1 MSNYITPI
9 DENECI
15 GDSLDTINENYNNLD
30 TAVTTLSTKT
40 AIITYLSGSNVYNVG
55 TEVPLTTLSSTNAY
69 FANLFVSEDL
79 NGTNYITFTNFST
92 GNNPNI
98 VNRYY
103 TLSSFGTS
111 TSYADIVKTRAGDF
125 IFNNTDGNGY
135 TVLGTNNLGR
145 ITITPSGKVG
155 IGNYYSSAI
164 IPNYLLTLDADE
176 AIKPSTNTWTIAS
189 DERLKENIELADTQ
203 RCYEIVKTLPLKRY
217 TWKNDVYSIEQVPD
231 RSKIGWIAQDVQIT
245 FPKAVKEYTQTF
257 RPAPDSDPVTVE
269 DCLSVNA
276 DQVYAAL
283 YGAVQQLITTVEQQS
298 ATIIDL
304 QNQINQLQTS

>member
-1 MSNYITPI
+1 MSNYTIPI

-15 GDSLDTINENYNNLD
+15 GDSLDTINENYNSLD
-30 TAVTTLSTKT
+30 TAVTTLSTET
-40 AIITYLSGSNVYNVG
+40 AIITYLSGSNIYNVG
-55 TEVPLTTLSSTNAY
+55 TDIPLTTLSSTNAY

-79 NGTNYITFTNFST
+79 DGTNYITFTNFST

-103 TLSSFGTS
+103 TLSSFGTT

-164 IPNYLLTLDADE
+164 IPNYLLTLDTDE
-176 AIKPSTNTWTIAS
+176 AIKPSTNVWTIAS

-203 RCYEIVKTLPLKRY
+203 RCYEIVKNLPLKRY
-217 TWKNDVYSIEQVPD
+217 TWKNDIYSAEQVPD
-231 RSKIGWIAQDVQIT
+231 RSKIGWIAQDVQTT
-245 FPKAVKEYTQTF
+245 FPKAIKEYTQTF
-257 RPAPDSDPVTVE
+257 KPTPGSDPVTIE

-283 YGAVQQLITTVEQQS
+283 YGAVQQLMTIVEQQS
-298 ATIIDL
+298 ATIVDL
-304 QNQINQLQTS
+304 QNQINQL